1 MRRSA
6 VETEWGAYGDTEGA
20 IEVEYGAYEEI
31 SAILPCEVNRGNLKV
46 IGEWLPPNP
55 PFQPTAAREIVRFLT
70 VLAVRLR
77 RLNGNPFGGPQFEVG
92 AIYYRS
98 YRGS

>member
-1 MRRSA
+1 MRRSE

-55 PFQPTAAREIVRFLT
+55 PFLRNGTYPHTGTPHQRNPLSLLLRLYYSHATRSSDHQRFGAR
-70 VLAVRLR
+70 
-77 RLNGNPFGGPQFEVG
+77 
-92 AIYYRS
+92 
-98 YRGS
+98 

>member
-1 MRRSA
+1 MRRSE

-55 PFQPTAAREIVRFLT
+55 PFLSSDTILCNPHVITDNLT
-70 VLAVRLR
+70 LTK
-77 RLNGNPFGGPQFEVG
+77 
-92 AIYYRS
+92 
-98 YRGS
+98 GSPHE

>member
-1 MRRSA
+1 MRRSE

-55 PFQPTAAREIVRFLT
+55 PLLRNSPSCDLWEETRA
-70 VLAVRLR
+70 VLVAPAPEYTRASVPAVL
-77 RLNGNPFGGPQFEVG
+77 GV
-92 AIYYRS
+92 
-98 YRGS
+98 